1 MQSQEKSDIII
12 FVAFYFEKLKIIQ
25 KGAAFMNIKLSAI
38 ENNIDKIDLEMAK
51 LFAQR
56 MELVKDIA
64 SYKCENGIPVNDPE
78 YDNRILENSAG
89 YLDDTQLKEYYVR
102 FMKHVLSISRSYQ
115 SRIQN
120 GMKIA
125 YSGIE
130 GAFAHIAA
138 TRIFPNASHISY
150 GDFEEA
156 YKAVE
161 DGICDSAVLPIEN
174 SFAGEVGQVM
184 DLIFSGSL
192 YINGVFELPIIQ
204 NLLGTQYATVAD
216 ITDVVSHPQALSQC
230 ASYIKAHHFNQTEYA
245 NTALA
250 AQHVAS
256 QNDRHIAA
264 IASAETAELYG
275 LKIIERNINSA
286 RSNTT
291 RFAIFSRAPQGIEAK
306 KKFIL
311 VFTVKNEPG
320 ALAKSVNI
328 IAKHG
333 FNMQSLRS
341 RSMRSLAWQYYF
353 YIEGDGNPYTPE
365 GEAMLK
371 ELSDCCDKLK
381 IAGSFD
387 ETHSI

>member
-1 MQSQEKSDIII
+1 MNN
-12 FVAFYFEKLKIIQ
+12 KL
-25 KGAAFMNIKLSAI
+25 ATI
-38 ENNIDKIDLEMAK
+38 ENDINAIDKEIAK
-51 LFAQR
+51 LFTQR
-56 MELVKDIA
+56 MELVGDIA
-64 SYKCENGIPVNDPE
+64 DLKCKNGMPINDPD
-78 YDNRILENSAG
+78 YDKRKLEASSD
-89 YLDDTQLKEYYVR
+89 YVEDTELKEYYAR
-102 FMKHVLSISRSYQ
+102 FMKHILSISRSYQ
-115 SRIQN
+115 NRIQN

-125 YSGIE
+125 YSGIA
-130 GAFAHIAA
+130 GAFAHIAS
-138 TRIFPNASHISY
+138 TRIFPNATHISF

-156 YKAVE
+156 YRAVE
-161 DGICDSAVLPIEN
+161 NGVCDSAVLPIEN

-192 YINGVFELPIIQ
+192 YINGVFELPIVQ
-204 NLLGTQYATVAD
+204 NLLGTQDATVAD

-230 ASYIKAHHFNQTEYA
+230 SAYIKAHNFNQSEFA

-250 AQHVAS
+250 AQYVAA
-256 QNDRHIAA
+256 QNNRHIAA
-264 IASAETAELYG
+264 IASAETAALYG
-275 LKIIERNINSA
+275 LKVIERNINSA
-286 RSNTT
+286 HSNTT
-291 RFAIFSRAPQGIEAK
+291 RFAIFSRAPQDIERK

-371 ELSDCCDKLK
+371 ELSECCDKLK

>member
-1 MQSQEKSDIII
+1 
-12 FVAFYFEKLKIIQ
+12 
-25 KGAAFMNIKLSAI
+25 MNKNLSNI
-38 ENNIDKIDLEMAK
+38 ENEIEKIDIETAN
-51 LFAQR
+51 LFARR
-56 MELVKDIA
+56 MELVRDIA
-64 SYKCENGIPVNDPE
+64 NYRCENGLPVLSPNEDGQK
-78 YDNRILENSAG
+78 LEKSFD
-89 YLDDTQLKEYYVR
+89 YLDNDELKEYYVR
-102 FMKHVLSISRSYQ
+102 FMKHVLSIAQSYQ

-120 GMKIA
+120 GMKVA

-138 TRIFPNASHISY
+138 TRIFPQASHISHS
-150 GDFEEA
+150 DFEEA
-156 YKAVE
+156 YRSVE
-161 DGICDSAVLPIEN
+161 NGLCDSAVLPIEN

-192 YINGVFELPIIQ
+192 YINGVFELPINQ
-204 NLLGTQYATVAD
+204 HLLGTKDASISD

-230 ASYIKAHHFNQTEYA
+230 SAYIKSHHFNQTEYV

-250 AQHVAS
+250 AQYVAT

-264 IASAETAELYG
+264 IASEETAALYG
-275 LKIIERNINSA
+275 LNVLERNINSA

-291 RFAIFSRAPQGIEAK
+291 RFAIFSRVPQETESK

-311 VFTVKNEPG
+311 VFSVKNEAG
-320 ALAKSVNI
+320 ALAKSIGI

-353 YIEGDGNPYTPE
+353 YIECDGNPYTPC
-365 GEAMLK
+365 GEAMMA
-371 ELSDCCDKLK
+371 ELSECCDKLK

-387 ETHSI
+387 EKLSI

>member
-1 MQSQEKSDIII
+1 MNN
-12 FVAFYFEKLKIIQ
+12 KLT
-25 KGAAFMNIKLSAI
+25 AI
-38 ENNIDKIDLEMAK
+38 ENDIEKLDLEMADI
-51 LFAQR
+51 FARR
-56 MELVKDIA
+56 MDLVREVA
-64 SYKCENGIPVNDPE
+64 AYKCENGIPVS
-78 YDNRILENSAG
+78 DNGQDTKSLEKAST
-89 YLDDTQLKEYYVR
+89 LLEDTQLKEYYVR

-120 GMKIA
+120 GMKVA

-130 GAFAHIAA
+130 GAFAHIAS
-138 TRIFPNASHISY
+138 TRIFPNASHIAY

-156 YKAVE
+156 YRAVE
-161 DGICDSAVLPIEN
+161 NGICDSAVLPIEN

-204 NLLGTQYATVAD
+204 NLLGTQDATVAD
-216 ITDVVSHPQALSQC
+216 VTDVVSHPQALSQC
-230 ASYIKAHHFNQTEYA
+230 AAYIKGHHFNQTEYA

-250 AQHVAS
+250 AQYVAD
-256 QNDRHIAA
+256 QNNPHIAA
-264 IASAETAELYG
+264 IASEETAALYG
-275 LKIIERNINSA
+275 LKVLEKSINSA

-291 RFAIFSRAPQGIEAK
+291 RFAIFSRAPQDTENK

-311 VFTVKNEPG
+311 VFSVKNEAG
-320 ALAKSVNI
+320 ALAKSISI
-328 IAKHG
+328 IAKHR

-353 YIEGDGNPYTPE
+353 YIECDGNPYTQE
-365 GEAMLK
+365 GEKMLK
-371 ELSDCCDKLK
+371 ELSECCDKLK

>member
-1 MQSQEKSDIII
+1 
-12 FVAFYFEKLKIIQ
+12 
-25 KGAAFMNIKLSAI
+25 MNNKLSLFQD
-38 ENNIDKIDLEMAK
+38 EIDKIDAEMAE
-51 LFAQR
+51 LFTKR
-56 MELVKDIA
+56 MEIVRDIA
-64 SYKCENGIPVNDPE
+64 DYKCENGLPVGDTE
-78 YDNRILENSAG
+78 QDMEILEKASAR
-89 YLDDTQLKEYYVR
+89 LEDTQLKEYYVR

-138 TRIFPNASHISY
+138 TRIFPNASHISF

-156 YKAVE
+156 YRAVE
-161 DGICDSAVLPIEN
+161 NGICDSAVLPIEN

-204 NLLGTQYATVAD
+204 NLLGTQDATVAD

-230 ASYIKAHHFNQTEYA
+230 ASYIKSHHFNQAEYA

-250 AQHVAS
+250 AQYVAS
-256 QNDRHIAA
+256 QNNRHIAA
-264 IASAETAELYG
+264 IASEETAALYG
-275 LKIIERNINSA
+275 LKVIEKGINSA

-291 RFAIFSRAPQGIEAK
+291 RFAIFSRAPQETKSK

-311 VFTVKNEPG
+311 VFSVKNEAG
-320 ALAKSVNI
+320 ALAKSIGI

-365 GEAMLK
+365 GEAMLN
-371 ELSDCCDKLK
+371 ELAECCDKLK

>member
-1 MQSQEKSDIII
+1 MNK
-12 FVAFYFEKLKIIQ
+12 KL
-25 KGAAFMNIKLSAI
+25 LTI
-38 ENNIDKIDLEMAK
+38 ENDIDKLDIEMANI
-51 LFAQR
+51 FAKR
-56 MELVKDIA
+56 MELVHEIA
-64 SYKCENGIPVNDPE
+64 AYRCENGLPVSDIE
-78 YDNRILENSAG
+78 QDMKILEKASAR
-89 YLDDTQLKEYYVR
+89 LEDTQLKEYYVR

-130 GAFAHIAA
+130 GAFAHIAS
-138 TRIFPNASHISY
+138 TRIFPNASHIAY

-156 YKAVE
+156 YRAVE
-161 DGICDSAVLPIEN
+161 NGICDSAVLPIEN

-204 NLLGTQYATVAD
+204 NLLGTQDATVAD
-216 ITDVVSHPQALSQC
+216 VTDVVSHPQALSQC
-230 ASYIKAHHFNQTEYA
+230 AAYIKSHHFNQTEYA

-250 AQHVAS
+250 AQYVAS
-256 QNDRHIAA
+256 QNNRHIAA
-264 IASAETAELYG
+264 IASEETAALYG
-275 LKIIERNINSA
+275 LKVIEKGINSA

-291 RFAIFSRAPQGIEAK
+291 RFAIFSRAPQETASK

-311 VFTVKNEPG
+311 VFSVKNEAG
-320 ALAKSVNI
+320 ALAKSIGI

-365 GEAMLK
+365 GEEMLK
-371 ELSDCCDKLK
+371 ELSECCDKLK

>member
-1 MQSQEKSDIII
+1 MNN
-12 FVAFYFEKLKIIQ
+12 KLTT
-25 KGAAFMNIKLSAI
+25 I
-38 ENNIDKIDLEMAK
+38 ENDINAIDKEIAK
-51 LFAQR
+51 LFTQR
-56 MELVKDIA
+56 MELVGDIA
-64 SYKCENGIPVNDPE
+64 DLKCKNGMPINDPD
-78 YDNRILENSAG
+78 YDKRKLEASSD
-89 YLDDTQLKEYYVR
+89 YVEDTELKEYYAR
-102 FMKHVLSISRSYQ
+102 FMKHILSISRSYQ
-115 SRIQN
+115 NRIQN

-130 GAFAHIAA
+130 GAFAHIAS
-138 TRIFPNASHISY
+138 TRIFPNATHISF

-156 YKAVE
+156 YRAVE
-161 DGICDSAVLPIEN
+161 NGVCDSAVLPIEN

-192 YINGVFELPIIQ
+192 YINGVFELPIVQ
-204 NLLGTQYATVAD
+204 NLLGTQDATVAD

-230 ASYIKAHHFNQTEYA
+230 SAYIKAHNFNQSEFA

-250 AQHVAS
+250 AQYVAA
-256 QNDRHIAA
+256 QNNRHIAA
-264 IASAETAELYG
+264 IASAETAALYG
-275 LKIIERNINSA
+275 LKVIERNINSA
-286 RSNTT
+286 HSNTT
-291 RFAIFSRAPQGIEAK
+291 RFAIFSRAPQDIERK

-371 ELSDCCDKLK
+371 ELSECCDKLK

>member
-1 MQSQEKSDIII
+1 MNDEILAFENDI
-12 FVAFYFEKLKIIQ
+12 E
-25 KGAAFMNIKLSAI
+25 
-38 ENNIDKIDLEMAK
+38 KIDRKMAE
-51 LFAQR
+51 LFAHR
-56 MELVKDIA
+56 MGLVKEIA
-64 SYKCENGIPVNDPE
+64 ARKCENGIPVNDAE
-78 YDNRILENSAG
+78 YDSRILEISQN
-89 YLDDTQLKEYYVR
+89 YLETPQLKEYYVR
-102 FMKHVLSISRSYQ
+102 FMKHVLSIAKSYQ

-138 TRIFPNASHISY
+138 TRIFPNASHIAY

-156 YKAVE
+156 YRAVE
-161 DGICDSAVLPIEN
+161 NGICDSAVLPIEN

-192 YINGVFELPIIQ
+192 YINGIFELPIIQ
-204 NLLGTQYATVAD
+204 NLLGTQDATVAD
-216 ITDVVSHPQALSQC
+216 VTDVVSHPQALSQC
-230 ASYIKAHHFNQTEYA
+230 AGYIKSHHFNQTEYA

-250 AQHVAS
+250 AQYVAS
-256 QNDRHIAA
+256 QNNRHIAA
-264 IASAETAELYG
+264 IASEETAALYG
-275 LKIIERNINSA
+275 LKVIEKAINSA

-291 RFAIFSRAPQGIEAK
+291 RFAIFSRAPQDIEKK

-311 VFTVKNEPG
+311 VFSVKNEAG
-320 ALAKSVNI
+320 ALAKSIGI

-371 ELSDCCDKLK
+371 ELSECCDKLK
-381 IAGSFD
+381 IVGSFD

>member
-1 MQSQEKSDIII
+1 
-12 FVAFYFEKLKIIQ
+12 
-25 KGAAFMNIKLSAI
+25 MNNKLSTVENDI
-38 ENNIDKIDLEMAK
+38 EKIDREMAE
-51 LFAQR
+51 LFARR
-56 MELVKDIA
+56 MGLVRDIA
-64 SYKCENGIPVNDPE
+64 DYKCQNGIPVSDPKH
-78 YDNRILENSAG
+78 DQSVLENSST
-89 YLDDTQLKEYYVR
+89 YLEDNQLKEYYVR

-130 GAFAHIAA
+130 GAFAHIAS
-138 TRIFPNASHISY
+138 TRIFPNASHIAY

-156 YKAVE
+156 YRAVE
-161 DGICDSAVLPIEN
+161 NGICDSAVLPIEN

-204 NLLGTQYATVAD
+204 NLLGTQDATIAD

-230 ASYIKAHHFNQTEYA
+230 ASYIKSHNMNQTEYA

-250 AQHVAS
+250 AHHVAT

-264 IASAETAELYG
+264 IASEETAALYG
-275 LKIIERNINSA
+275 LKVIERAINSA

-291 RFAIFSRAPQGIEAK
+291 RFAIFSRAPEQTASK

-311 VFTVKNEPG
+311 VFTVKNEAG

-365 GEAMLK
+365 GEEMLK
-371 ELSDCCDKLK
+371 ELAECCDKLK

-387 ETHSI
+387 ETHAI

>member
-1 MQSQEKSDIII
+1 MNK
-12 FVAFYFEKLKIIQ
+12 KL
-25 KGAAFMNIKLSAI
+25 LTI
-38 ENNIDKIDLEMAK
+38 ENDIDKLDIEMANI
-51 LFAQR
+51 FAKR
-56 MELVKDIA
+56 MELVREIA
-64 SYKCENGIPVNDPE
+64 AYRCENGIPVSDVE
-78 YDNRILENSAG
+78 QDTKVLEKASAR
-89 YLDDTQLKEYYVR
+89 LEDTQLKEYYVR

-138 TRIFPNASHISY
+138 TRIFPNASHIAY

-156 YKAVE
+156 YRAVE
-161 DGICDSAVLPIEN
+161 NGICDSAVLPIEN

-204 NLLGTQYATVAD
+204 NLLGTQDATVAD
-216 ITDVVSHPQALSQC
+216 VTDVVSHPQALSQC
-230 ASYIKAHHFNQTEYA
+230 ASYIKSHHFNQTEFA

-250 AQHVAS
+250 AQYVAA
-256 QNDRHIAA
+256 QNNRHIAA
-264 IASAETAELYG
+264 IASEETAALYG
-275 LKIIERNINSA
+275 LKVIEKSINSA

-291 RFAIFSRAPQGIEAK
+291 RFAIFSRAPQDTASK

-311 VFTVKNEPG
+311 VFTVKNEAG

-353 YIEGDGNPYTPE
+353 YIEGEGNPYTPE

-371 ELSDCCDKLK
+371 ELSECCDKLK

-387 ETHSI
+387 GAHAI

>member
-1 MQSQEKSDIII
+1 MNNNLSTFEQEAD
-12 FVAFYFEKLKIIQ
+12 KL
-25 KGAAFMNIKLSAI
+25 
-38 ENNIDKIDLEMAK
+38 DLEMAN
-51 LFAQR
+51 LFARR
-56 MELVKDIA
+56 MELVREMAEFKCKNGMPISDEDQDLTLQKKA
-64 SYKCENGIPVNDPE
+64 SAYVG
-78 YDNRILENSAG
+78 
-89 YLDDTQLKEYYVR
+89 DTHLKEYYVR

-115 SRIQN
+115 NRLQN

-156 YKAVE
+156 YRAVE
-161 DGICDSAVLPIEN
+161 NGSCDSAVLPIEN

-192 YINGVFELPIIQ
+192 YINGIFELPIIQ
-204 NLLGTQYATVAD
+204 NLLSTKDATVAD

-230 ASYIKAHHFNQTEYA
+230 AAYIKSHHFNQTEYA

-250 AQHVAS
+250 AQYVAS
-256 QNDRHIAA
+256 QNNRHIAA
-264 IASAETAELYG
+264 IASAETAALYG
-275 LKIIERNINSA
+275 LKVLEHDINSA

-291 RFAIFSRAPQGIEAK
+291 RFAIFSRAPQNIENK

-311 VFTVKNEPG
+311 VFSVKNEPG
-320 ALAKSVNI
+320 ALAKSISI

-365 GEAMLK
+365 GEAMLN

>member
-1 MQSQEKSDIII
+1 
-12 FVAFYFEKLKIIQ
+12 
-25 KGAAFMNIKLSAI
+25 MNNKLSTI
-38 ENNIDKIDLEMAK
+38 EKDIEKIDREMAEMFK
-51 LFAQR
+51 RR
-56 MELVKDIA
+56 MELVRKIA
-64 SYKCENGIPVNDPE
+64 NYRCENGIPVNDSKH
-78 YDNRILENSAG
+78 DQMLLEKSTG
-89 YLDDTQLKEYYVR
+89 YLEDDQLKEYYVR
-102 FMKHVLSISRSYQ
+102 FMKHVLSISKSYQ

-120 GMKIA
+120 GMKVA

-130 GAFAHIAA
+130 GAFAHIAS
-138 TRIFPNASHISY
+138 TRIFPNASHLAY

-156 YKAVE
+156 YRAVE
-161 DGICDSAVLPIEN
+161 NGICDSAVLPIEN

-192 YINGVFELPIIQ
+192 YINGVFELPIVQ
-204 NLLGTQYATVAD
+204 NLLGTQDATVAD

-230 ASYIKAHHFNQTEYA
+230 AAYIKSHNLNQTEYA

-250 AQHVAS
+250 AHYVA
-256 QNDRHIAA
+256 NENNRHIAA
-264 IASAETAELYG
+264 IASEETAALYG
-275 LKIIERNINSA
+275 LRVIERGINSA

-291 RFAIFSRAPQGIEAK
+291 RFAIFSRAPEQTASK

-311 VFTVKNEPG
+311 VFTVKNEAG

-365 GEAMLK
+365 GGKMLS
-371 ELSDCCDKLK
+371 ELSECCDRLK

-387 ETHSI
+387 EAHII

>member
-1 MQSQEKSDIII
+1 MNN
-12 FVAFYFEKLKIIQ
+12 KLTT
-25 KGAAFMNIKLSAI
+25 I
-38 ENNIDKIDLEMAK
+38 ENDINAIDKEIAK
-51 LFAQR
+51 LFTQR
-56 MELVKDIA
+56 MELVGDIA
-64 SYKCENGIPVNDPE
+64 DLKCKNGMPINDPD
-78 YDNRILENSAG
+78 YDKRKLEASSD
-89 YLDDTQLKEYYVR
+89 YVEDTELKEYYAR
-102 FMKHVLSISRSYQ
+102 FMKHILSISRSYQ
-115 SRIQN
+115 NRIQN

-130 GAFAHIAA
+130 GAFAHIAS
-138 TRIFPNASHISY
+138 TRIFPNATHISF

-156 YKAVE
+156 YRAVE
-161 DGICDSAVLPIEN
+161 NGVCDSAVLPIEN

-192 YINGVFELPIIQ
+192 YINGVFELPIVQ
-204 NLLGTQYATVAD
+204 NLLGTQDATVAD

-230 ASYIKAHHFNQTEYA
+230 SAYIKAHNFNQSEFA

-250 AQHVAS
+250 AQYVAA
-256 QNDRHIAA
+256 QNNRHIAA
-264 IASAETAELYG
+264 IASAETAALYG
-275 LKIIERNINSA
+275 LKVIERNINSVH
-286 RSNTT
+286 SNTT
-291 RFAIFSRAPQGIEAK
+291 RFAIFSRAPQDIERK

-371 ELSDCCDKLK
+371 ELSECCDKLK

>member
-1 MQSQEKSDIII
+1 
-12 FVAFYFEKLKIIQ
+12 
-25 KGAAFMNIKLSAI
+25 MNNKLSTI
-38 ENNIDKIDLEMAK
+38 ENDISAIDKEMAE

-56 MELVKDIA
+56 MKLVGSVADFKCRNGLPIA
-64 SYKCENGIPVNDPE
+64 DPD
-78 YDNRILENSAG
+78 YDKRALENSSD
-89 YLDDTQLKEYYVR
+89 YVEDKELKEYYVR

-130 GAFAHIAA
+130 GAFAHIAS
-138 TRIFPNASHISY
+138 TRIFPNATHISY

-156 YKAVE
+156 YRAVE
-161 DGICDSAVLPIEN
+161 NGGCDSAVLPIEN

-204 NLLGTQYATVAD
+204 NLLGTQDATVAD

-230 ASYIKAHHFNQTEYA
+230 ASYIKSHNFNQSEYA

-250 AQHVAS
+250 AQYVAA
-256 QNDRHIAA
+256 QNNRHIAA
-264 IASAETAELYG
+264 IASAETAALYG
-275 LKIIERNINSA
+275 LKVIERNINSA
-286 RSNTT
+286 HSNTT
-291 RFAIFSRAPQGIEAK
+291 RFAIFSRAPQDIERK
-306 KKFIL
+306 KKFII

-320 ALAKSVNI
+320 ALAESVNI
-328 IAKHG
+328 IARHG

-371 ELSDCCDKLK
+371 ELSQCCDKLK

-387 ETHSI
+387 ETHAI

>member
-1 MQSQEKSDIII
+1 MDKNLLE
-12 FVAFYFEKLKIIQ
+12 
-25 KGAAFMNIKLSAI
+25 I
-38 ENNIDKIDLEMAK
+38 ENEIEKIDIETAK
-51 LFAQR
+51 LFARR
-56 MELVKDIA
+56 MDLVRDIA
-64 SYKCENGIPVNDPE
+64 KYKCENGLPVLPANE
-78 YDNRILENSAG
+78 
-89 YLDDTQLKEYYVR
+89 DTQNLDKLLSCFNNNELKEYYAR

-156 YKAVE
+156 YRAVE
-161 DGICDSAVLPIEN
+161 TGICDSAVLPIEN
-174 SFAGEVGQVM
+174 SYAGEVGQVM

-192 YINGVFELPIIQ
+192 YINGVFELPINQ
-204 NLLGTQYATVAD
+204 HLLGTKDSSISD

-230 ASYIKAHHFNQTEYA
+230 ATYIKNRHLNQTEYV

-250 AQHVAS
+250 AQYVAT
-256 QNDRHIAA
+256 QNNRHIAA
-264 IASAETAELYG
+264 IASEETAAIYG
-275 LKIIERNINSA
+275 LKVLERNINSA

-291 RFAIFSRAPQGIEAK
+291 RFAIFSRAPQNIESK

-311 VFTVKNEPG
+311 VFSVKNETG
-320 ALAKSVNI
+320 ALAKSIDI

-353 YIEGDGNPYTPE
+353 YIEGDGNPYTDE
-365 GEAMLK
+365 GKAMLQ
-371 ELSDCCDKLK
+371 ELSGCCDKLK

-387 ETHSI
+387 EAHAI

>member
-1 MQSQEKSDIII
+1 
-12 FVAFYFEKLKIIQ
+12 
-25 KGAAFMNIKLSAI
+25 MNKKLSAI
-38 ENNIDKIDLEMAK
+38 DNKISELDAEMAN
-51 LFAQR
+51 LFARR
-56 MELVKDIA
+56 MELVREIA
-64 SYKCENGIPVNDPE
+64 DYKCENGIPISNADH
-78 YDNRILENSAG
+78 DLQLLENASSH
-89 YLDDTQLKEYYVR
+89 LEDTHLKEYYVR

-156 YKAVE
+156 YRAVE
-161 DGICDSAVLPIEN
+161 NGVCDSAVLPIEN

-204 NLLGTQYATVAD
+204 NLLGTQDATVAD
-216 ITDVVSHPQALSQC
+216 VTDVVSHPQALSQC
-230 ASYIKAHHFNQTEYA
+230 AAYIKSHHFNQTEYA

-250 AQHVAS
+250 AQYVADC
-256 QNDRHIAA
+256 NDRHIAA
-264 IASAETAELYG
+264 IASAETAALYG
-275 LKIIERNINSA
+275 LKVLEHDINSA

-291 RFAIFSRAPQGIEAK
+291 RFAIFSRAPQDIESK

-311 VFTVKNEPG
+311 VFSVKNEAG
-320 ALAKSVNI
+320 ALAKSISI

-365 GEAMLK
+365 GKAMLE
-371 ELSDCCDKLK
+371 ELSECCDKLK